1 MENHYY
7 LASANTCH
15 GFINHFNYI
24 NPNENGMTYI
34 LKGGPGTGKSSFM
47 KKVGEYFSKKG
58 FTIEYFFCSSD
69 SDSLDGVRIVE
80 KNVAIVDGTA
90 PHVTEATIP
99 GVKEKIVNLGSFING
114 KIKKHKDTIEDLLA
128 KKSACFS
135 VAYAYLKTLGELL
148 KIEKMLR
155 DSSQK
160 SKSAFDI
167 TSILPILKNSNKGS
181 QRKLFLSYYLVEKI
195 SSLQE
200 KNNFKH
206 IINLDSTNY
215 FEGCDK
221 LKEIS
226 SMLEKSHIEFTS
238 FMSVLDPDDIE
249 SIYIPSLSTLVIN
262 NKAKQKFL
270 NEKLINALIKKSAYY
285 ISKAKQYHKKVEK
298 FYVENMDFKGIDS
311 IREEIIKEIEQL

>member
-1 MENHYY
+1 MKNHYY

-69 SDSLDGVRIVE
+69 SDSLDGVKIVE

-148 KIEKMLR
+148 KIEKMLMTGKEAENGLSTDEIDTITANLINER
-155 DSSQK
+155 NPVCYGTDARWANHLYPVFVTESYVK
-160 SKSAFDI
+160 SK
-167 TSILPILKNSNKGS
+167 
-181 QRKLFLSYYLVEKI
+181 YLGE
-195 SSLQE
+195 
-200 KNNFKH
+200 
-206 IINLDSTNY
+206 
-215 FEGCDK
+215 
-221 LKEIS
+221 
-226 SMLEKSHIEFTS
+226 SM
-238 FMSVLDPDDIE
+238 
-249 SIYIPSLSTLVIN
+249 
-262 NKAKQKFL
+262 FL
-270 NEKLINALIKKSAYY
+270 NL
-285 ISKAKQYHKKVEK
+285 
-298 FYVENMDFKGIDS
+298 F
-311 IREEIIKEIEQL
+311 